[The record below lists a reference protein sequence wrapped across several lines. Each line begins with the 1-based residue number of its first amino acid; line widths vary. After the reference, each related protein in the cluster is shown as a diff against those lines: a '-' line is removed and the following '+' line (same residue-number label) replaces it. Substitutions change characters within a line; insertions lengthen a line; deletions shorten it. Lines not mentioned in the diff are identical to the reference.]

1 MAQYSQLNELI
12 AALRAATAP
21 ASITPESHGYILKKI
36 ADILTTLVTAT
47 ELQSTVQSINR
58 DINTVQNNHN
68 QDYANIQDLLDDK
81 AGINGNKNNMFYAS
95 QICIGKDDED
105 TGPYLNLAKKKTNY
119 GDSIDCEWLRIRNT
133 NKTGTNLLYETYVPI
148 PKVGSSPT
156 QYILATRKWV
166 EDKINNANLTPG
178 SAVDLTGYY
187 TSEEIDNLLENFATQ
202 IQMAQA
208 ISGISFEPDLSAYY
222 TAEYCNEHFMQI
234 EDAYSKQEINDFL
247 DDKQDEMT
255 FDDEPTAASTN
266 PVTSAGIR
274 RALLDK
280 QDKFEIVELTKVNG
294 EYSTDLTFNQVKT
307 MLENGKQVLYH
318 YNKLYYVV
326 SSYENSD
333 EIFAF
338 SVIGEIVKTLLH
350 QPTRIDVQ
358 SIKIGNSLD
367 LELEEKYQ
375 MINCSK
381 NLLDSMGDTI
391 DNIGN
396 TSGTAMHFIPST
408 GNFYFDPTLGIIAK
422 KLDDG
427 YLNVGEP
434 DRNMIYG
441 NKANNKLFK
450 WTGTTF
456 VELS

>member
-1 MAQYSQLNELI
+1 MAQYTQLNELI

-36 ADILTTLVTAT
+36 ADILITLVTAT
-47 ELQSTVQSINR
+47 ELQSTVQTISREIQS
-58 DINTVQNNHN
+58 VQDNHN
-68 QDYANIQDLLDDK
+68 QDYAQIQDLLDEKADK
-81 AGINGNKNNMFYAS
+81 NGNKNNLFYAN
-95 QICIGKDDED
+95 QIGIGKDDED
-105 TGPYLNLAKKKTNY
+105 TGPYLNLAKKITNY
-119 GDSIDCEWLRIRNT
+119 GDSIGCEWLRIRNT
-133 NKTGTNLLYETYVPI
+133 NKTGSNLLYETYVPV
-148 PKVGSSPT
+148 PKVGSSPI

-166 EDKINNANLTPG
+166 EDQINNANLTPG

-202 IQMAQA
+202 IQMEQT
-208 ISGISFEPDLSAYY
+208 ISSISFEPDLSAYY
-222 TAEYCNEHFMQI
+222 TAEYCDEHFMPLNGTYTS
-234 EDAYSKQEINDFL
+234 EEIDNLL
-247 DDKQDEMT
+247 DDKQDKMT

-307 MLENGKQVLYH
+307 MLDNGKQVLYH

-350 QPTRIDVQ
+350 QPTRIEVQ
-358 SIKIGNSLD
+358 SIKIGDALD

-375 MINCSK
+375 MINCTK

-408 GNFYFDPTLGIIAK
+408 GNYYFDPTLGIIAK